1 MNWDMAGAIGELI
14 SAVGVI
20 LSLFYLAVQIKG
32 NTIASQAASRLDIT
46 RDYRAVNTQKLE
58 PRNALAWH
66 VGLWRYPNVDEDD
79 RLLFS
84 YLMSSEALFF
94 QGTYALRET
103 DQLDKGTYVAY
114 LMWFAGIVKTPG
126 GSSWWNDVGKAI
138 FEPRAVMAVDQAIA
152 NEEAPDI
159 LTLDAYR
166 EPLSE

>member
-94 QGTYALRET
+94 SGDLRAAGDRPVRQGHLCSL
-103 DQLDKGTYVAY
+103 LDVVCRYRQN
-114 LMWFAGIVKTPG
+114 
-126 GSSWWNDVGKAI
+126 SWRV
-138 FEPRAVMAVDQAIA
+138 FMVE
-152 NEEAPDI
+152 
-159 LTLDAYR
+159 
-166 EPLSE
+166 